1 MRHDLELALQ
11 DRASMQEA
19 ISQLPSLMQS
29 EAQCQQEIADLRDD
43 NESLS
48 IELDAVR
55 ADLEHLKGLQFV
67 QGVLAPGEGG
77 FRGGDISAVGTDGG
91 AERHVHESALD
102 GLELITAA
110 GPEQGVALIQS
121 GHSASLALI
130 AAGRLVDG
138 GAE

>member
-19 ISQLPSLMQS
+19 ISQLPSLVQS

-55 ADLEHLKGLQFV
+55 ADLEHLKGLHFV
-67 QGVLAPGEGG
+67 QGMLAPGEGG
-77 FRGGDISAVGTDGG
+77 FRGRDISTVGTDGG
-91 AERHVHESALD
+91 AEKQVHASALD
-102 GLELITAA
+102 GLETITAA
-110 GPEQGVALIQS
+110 GPEQGVALTES
-121 GHSASLALI
+121 GLAASLAMI
-130 AAGRLVDG
+130 AAGWLVDG